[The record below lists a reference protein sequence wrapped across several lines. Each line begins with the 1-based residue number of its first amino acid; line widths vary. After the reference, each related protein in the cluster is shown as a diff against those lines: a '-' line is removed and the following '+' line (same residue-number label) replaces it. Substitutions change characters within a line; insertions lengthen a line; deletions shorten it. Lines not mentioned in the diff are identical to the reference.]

1 MDFSQR
7 VSDLA
12 NRSKHAAS
20 YAQTEEATKTAVV
33 LPFIQMLGFDVFNL
47 EEVVPEFI
55 ADVGIKKGE
64 KIDFALR
71 IDNKIAVLMEVKPIT
86 MSLGSAQYSQLYR
99 YFAVSEARLAILTN
113 GREFWFFSDIEE
125 PNKLDSKPFFV
136 FDVQAYD
143 ESQVN
148 ELARFQKGIFAIE
161 AILEAASNLSKVK
174 SAAAY
179 LKKQLASP
187 DDDFIRLVGR
197 QIETRNLTKPVI
209 EELRLTIQS
218 ALDTVIRDRIQD
230 KLGVTFAQEVP
241 VKAAPPE
248 PVPEPAVGGPEG
260 SNGPAPDEVITTPE
274 EQMAFMIVR
283 AIGSKTVPIERITIR
298 DAKSYCAVFM
308 DDNNRKPIC
317 RFYFNAK
324 SVKAIGL
331 FDATKAEE
339 RHQVTGP
346 TDLYKYAAE
355 IEQVIAAYV

>member
-1 MDFSQR
+1 MEFSQR
-7 VSDLA
+7 ISALA

-33 LPFIQMLGFDVFNL
+33 LPFIQMLGFDPFNL
-47 EEVVPEFI
+47 EEVIPEFI

-71 IDNKIAVLMEVKPIT
+71 IDNKIAILMEVKPIT

-125 PNKLDSKPFFV
+125 PNKLDNKPFFV
-136 FDVQAYD
+136 FDVQSHD
-143 ESQVN
+143 ESQIN
-148 ELARFQKGIFAIE
+148 ELARFQKSIFAIE

-209 EELRLTIQS
+209 EELRMTIQS

-230 KLGVTFAQEVP
+230 KLGITFAQETP
-241 VKAAPPE
+241 VKVAPTPE
-248 PVPEPAVGGPEG
+248 SVAETPEATEVSEPE
-260 SNGPAPDEVITTPE
+260 EVTTTPE

-308 DDNNRKPIC
+308 DNNNRKPIC

-324 SVKAIGL
+324 SVKTIGL
-331 FDATKAEE
+331 FDASKAET
-339 RHQVTGP
+339 RHQVSGP
-346 TDLYKYAAE
+346 TDLYKHSAE
-355 IEQVIAAYV
+355 IEQIIAAYA

>member
-1 MDFSQR
+1 
-7 VSDLA
+7 
-12 NRSKHAAS
+12 
-20 YAQTEEATKTAVV
+20 V
-33 LPFIQMLGFDVFNL
+33 LPFIQTLGFDPFNL
-47 EEVVPEFI
+47 EEVIPEFI
-55 ADVGIKKGE
+55 TDVGIKKGE
-64 KIDFALR
+64 KIDFALK
-71 IDNKIAVLMEVKPIT
+71 IDNKIAILMEVKPIT

-125 PNKLDSKPFFV
+125 PNKLDGKPFFV
-136 FDVQAYD
+136 FDVQSYD
-143 ESQVN
+143 EIQVN
-148 ELARFQKGIFAIE
+148 EMARFQKSIFAIE

-197 QIETRNLTKPVI
+197 QIESRNLTKPVI

-230 KLGVTFAQEVP
+230 KLGVTFAQEAP
-241 VKAAPPE
+241 VKVTQLPESIVEAPKE
-248 PVPEPAVGGPEG
+248 PDISGA
-260 SNGPAPDEVITTPE
+260 DEVTTTPE

-283 AIGSKTVPIERITIR
+283 AIGSKSIPVERITIR
-298 DAKSYCAVFM
+298 DAKSYCAVFV
-308 DDNNRKPIC
+308 DDNNRRPIC

-324 SVKAIGL
+324 SVKSIGL
-331 FDATKAEE
+331 FDASKVEV
-339 RHQVTGP
+339 RHQVSGP

-355 IEQVIAAYV
+355 IEQVITSYA

>member
-33 LPFIQMLGFDVFNL
+33 LPFIQMLGFDPFNL
-47 EEVVPEFI
+47 EEVIPEFI
-55 ADVGIKKGE
+55 TDVGIKKGE

-125 PNKLDSKPFFV
+125 PNKLDTKPFFV
-136 FDVQAYD
+136 FDVQSYD

-187 DDDFIRLVGR
+187 DDDFIRLAGR
-197 QIETRNLTKPVI
+197 QIESRNLTKPVI

-218 ALDTVIRDRIQD
+218 ALDAVIRDRIQD
-230 KLGVTFAQEVP
+230 KLGVTFAQEGR
-241 VKAAPPE
+241 VKVAPSPE
-248 PVPEPAVGGPEG
+248 PVVEK
-260 SNGPAPDEVITTPE
+260 APKESDSSRADEVTTTPE

-283 AIGSKTVPIERITIR
+283 AIGSKTVPIERIAIR
-298 DAKSYCAVFM
+298 DAKSYCAVLM

-324 SVKAIGL
+324 SVKSIGL
-331 FDATKAEE
+331 FDASKAET
-339 RHQVTGP
+339 RHQVSGP
-346 TDLYKYAAE
+346 TDLYKHAAE
-355 IEQVIAAYV
+355 IEQVIAAYA

>member
-1 MDFSQR
+1 MEFSQR
-7 VSDLA
+7 VSDLGD
-12 NRSKHAAS
+12 RSRRAAS
-20 YAQTEEATKTAVV
+20 HAQTEEATKMAVV
-33 LPFIQMLGFDVFNL
+33 LPFIQMLGFDPYNL
-47 EEVVPEFI
+47 EEVIPEFI

-64 KIDFALR
+64 KIDFALKL
-71 IDNKIAVLMEVKPIT
+71 DNKIAVLVEVKPIT
-86 MSLGSAQYSQLYR
+86 MSLGTAQYSQLYR
-99 YFAVSEARLAILTN
+99 YFAVAEAKLAILTN

-125 PNKLDSKPFFV
+125 PNKLDKKPFFV
-136 FDVQAYD
+136 FDVQSYD

-179 LKKQLASP
+179 IKKQLASP
-187 DDDFIRLVGR
+187 DDDFIRLIGR
-197 QIETRNLTKPVI
+197 QIESRNLTKAVI

-218 ALDTVIRDRIQD
+218 ALDVVIRDRIQD
-230 KLGVTFAQEVP
+230 KLGVTFAQEAP
-241 VKAAPPE
+241 AKAAPLPE
-248 PVPEPAVGGPEG
+248 LAVEVPEEPEG
-260 SNGPAPDEVITTPE
+260 SGPDEVTTTPE

-283 AIGSKTVPIERITIR
+283 AIGSKSVPIERITIR

-331 FDATKAEE
+331 FDATKAET
-339 RHQVTGP
+339 RHQVSGP
-346 TDLYKYAAE
+346 TDLYKHAAE
-355 IEQVIAAYV
+355 IEQVITAYI